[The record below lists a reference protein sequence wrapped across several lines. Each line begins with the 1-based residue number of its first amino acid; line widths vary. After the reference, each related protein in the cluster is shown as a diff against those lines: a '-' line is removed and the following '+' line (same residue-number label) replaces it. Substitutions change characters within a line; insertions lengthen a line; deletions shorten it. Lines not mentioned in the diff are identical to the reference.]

1 MMSTPVAGDAASG
14 SWPSARSFWTSFDP
28 IRPVPPITTIFISFP
43 FFPTRIAPARVGYTP
58 RLPKLFRMRYYAASL
73 PRHGA
78 RIRRSP
84 QGRSLAGARRPPGGA
99 LRQWAVRSHQAV
111 PELRSGVD
119 AEPGGRQGLASFG
132 SVPMAALVSPGD
144 LTRDSYG

>member
-1 MMSTPVAGDAASG
+1 
-14 SWPSARSFWTSFDP
+14 
-28 IRPVPPITTIFISFP
+28 
-43 FFPTRIAPARVGYTP
+43 
-58 RLPKLFRMRYYAASL
+58 MRYYAASL

-84 QGRSLAGARRPPGGA
+84 QGRSLAGGPPSPGGA

-111 PELRSGVD
+111 PELRSGFD
-119 AEPGGRQGLASFG
+119 AEPGGHQGLASFG

-144 LTRDSYG
+144 LTRDSYGGDPRQPSATVFTSPRASCAGYTHERTRSCHPVSP